1 MSDSVNPHIDHELL
15 VRYLSRETTILEN
28 RAVERWLH
36 ADDRNKAAYDQLSL
50 LWEASEKAK
59 EAASI
64 DIENDWEKVKSRID
78 TGFKTR
84 SIPLTPT
91 EKGSVFIRLMKVA
104 AVVTLIVM
112 AYLAWP
118 VLSDLSPAEMAT
130 VTALADTS
138 TVILSDGSKVVLN
151 KNSRLVYPS
160 QFDGKTRRVTL
171 EGEAFFDVVKDPSRP
186 FLITSGEA
194 TTEVVG
200 TSFSVNAGIK
210 NKVRVTVVT
219 GKVLLYSESKQG
231 EKLSIAPG
239 EQGLMKNGLQLSKTV
254 NEDINFLAWK
264 TGILTFQ
271 NIAVTKVIDDLNKH
285 YGQSLKIGSSAL
297 KTCTLTAT
305 FKQQSFEDVLA
316 ELQLVLPIQVQNDGE
331 SIILTGVG
339 CK

>member
-1 MSDSVNPHIDHELL
+1 MSNSVNPHIDHELL
-15 VRYLSRETTILEN
+15 VRYLSGETTVLEN

-36 ADDRNKAAYDQLSL
+36 ADDRNKEEFDALKL
-50 LWEASEKAK
+50 LWEVSSQAK
-59 EAASI
+59 GAASI
-64 DIENDWEKVKSRID
+64 DVKNDWQKVKNRID
-78 TGFKTR
+78 AAPKMW
-84 SIPLTPT
+84 SIPPATK
-91 EKGSVFIRLMKVA
+91 EKSSVFTHLMKVA
-104 AVVTLIVM
+104 AVITLIVM

-118 VLSDLSPAEMAT
+118 VLSELSPVEMAT
-130 VTALADTS
+130 VTALTDTS

-160 QFDGKTRRVTL
+160 QFEGITRGVTL

-239 EQGLMKNGLQLSKTV
+239 EQGLLKNGLQLSKTV

-271 NIAVTKVIDDLNKH
+271 NTSVTKVIHDLNKH

-297 KTCTLTAT
+297 KTCTLTTT

-331 SIILTGVG
+331 NTILTGVG